1 MLNCQLSFKSES
13 CSLCPTVCNP
23 MDYTVHGILQ
33 ARILEWVVIPFSRG
47 STQSRDRTQD
57 SHIAGGFFTSWT
69 TREAQEYWIFP
80 SQESNQDLLHC
91 RQVLY
96 QLSYQ
101 GSPIAFKN
109 IKQRKP
115 DSHLHLNIYYF
126 LPFSWCHLPSFFLVY
141 ATLLKKN
148 ESITSR
154 AISCSLIH
162 WQLASF
168 IQCYIKQ
175 YWKID

>member
-13 CSLCPTVCNP
+13 CSLCPTLCNP

-57 SHIAGGFFTSWT
+57 SHIAGRFFTSWT

-148 ESITSR
+148 KSITSR

-168 IQCYIKQ
+168 IQCYIK
-175 YWKID
+175 